1 MARLSPPMVERARDT
16 IALYPHPRSALIP
29 LLHMA
34 QEQDGWVAPDA
45 MEHIAELLE
54 LTPAEVLGTASFY
67 DMLFLEPVGKYL
79 ISICTNIACLL
90 NGGYELLEHAEEKL
104 GVKAGA
110 TTADGNF
117 TIEEVECIALCG
129 QAPCLAVNW
138 RFFGKVANGAFDH
151 LVDELAAGR
160 LTEEIPPHGT
170 LCRTRRA
177 VGLVA
182 SAAATEAASDVAPV
196 QVAPEAGTPQ
206 TEQDVEGQSGEEQP
220 RHEGASEDAAS
231 DAARRESPPGG
242 PSAPAEKGES

>member
-1 MARLSPPMVERARDT
+1 MARLSAAMVERARDT

-34 QEQDGWVAPDA
+34 QEQDGWVSPDA
-45 MEHIAELLE
+45 MEHIAELLD

-104 GVKAGA
+104 GIKSGA

-138 RFFGKVANGAFDH
+138 RFFGQVANEGFDH

-160 LTEEIPPHGT
+160 LTDDIPPHGT

-182 SAAATEAASDVAPV
+182 G
-196 QVAPEAGTPQ
+196 APEDAVVEPVSEQTPVD
-206 TEQDVEGQSGEEQP
+206 EQN
-220 RHEGASEDAAS
+220 
-231 DAARRESPPGG
+231 
-242 PSAPAEKGES
+242 